1 MRFLNGMSAPYEL
14 TYDDVFMVPSRSGIA
29 SRFDVDLSSDDG
41 TGTTVPIVVANMTA
55 VAGKRMAETVSRR
68 GGLVTL
74 PQDVPGDIIAKT
86 VAEVKTCHTVYDT
99 PVVLGPHDTVA
110 AALSLISKRSHRA
123 VLVAD
128 EENRPI
134 GVVPESALT
143 GVDHFAQL
151 HTVMDTHTLLLPEG
165 IGPEDAYRQLAEEHL
180 GLGAVVDTDGRLVGV
195 MTAPGAVRSSIY
207 TPNTDKDGKLRVA
220 AAIGI
225 NGDVAGRACQLVAAG
240 VDVLVVDTAHGYHS

>member
-41 TGTTVPIVVANMTA
+41 SGTTVPIIVANMTA

-86 VAEVKTCHTVYDT
+86 VAKVKACHTVYDT

-110 AALSLISKRSHRA
+110 AALSLISKR
-123 VLVAD
+123 
-128 EENRPI
+128 P
-134 GVVPESALT
+134 T
-143 GVDHFAQL
+143 
-151 HTVMDTHTLLLPEG
+151 
-165 IGPEDAYRQLAEEHL
+165 
-180 GLGAVVDTDGRLVGV
+180 
-195 MTAPGAVRSSIY
+195 
-207 TPNTDKDGKLRVA
+207 
-220 AAIGI
+220 
-225 NGDVAGRACQLVAAG
+225 
-240 VDVLVVDTAHGYHS
+240 